1 MLRHTAV
8 TAWKRSGVAVVSGLA
23 ALTDDAGVFA
33 LASGGVRLSTES
45 IAGACAR
52 RPWRTIGIWI
62 AVVVLSMGLVVTLLG
77 DVLTSEG
84 EVTSETDSRRAEEL
98 LAERFP
104 QTRADVERETS
115 EVVVVSV
122 QGGTVDDPAVEARV
136 QQLADDLRRS
146 GATNVVTFLDE
157 GQEGLVSEDRSAT
170 AVLVALGTDGEDKV
184 EDIVAVVHRVD
195 AEPAVEAAIT
205 GELTLDA
212 DFNELS
218 LEDLEKGELYFG
230 APAALVILL
239 LVFGTVV
246 AGVVPLILAI
256 LSIVVALGLTAL
268 VGQAFELS
276 VFVQNMI
283 FGMGLALGIDYSLF
297 ILSRFREERSQG
309 REKDDAIVTAGATAS
324 RAVLF
329 SGAAFV
335 LAMTGLEL
343 VPNTIMRS
351 LATGAILVGIV
362 SVLAALTLLPAVLS
376 LLGDRVDSLRVPFFG
391 RAAAGAESRFWGRI
405 VSAVMRRPV
414 LSLAAAVGLLVAA
427 AIPVLSLETGTAGIS
442 TLPDRFESKQGFLLL
457 NREFPG
463 QTTDP
468 VRIVVAGDTDSRGV
482 QSGVERLEA
491 ALAERPMFGEPTEE
505 TAPGG
510 DLVEVTV
517 PVAGDSVSSEAVA
530 AVREL
535 RTDVIPRAFAGADA
549 EVVVGGDTAE
559 DIDYYDVMNSWL
571 PVVFAFVLGLSFI
584 LLTIA
589 FRSIVVPA
597 TAIAMNL
604 LAVGA
609 AYGLLVLVFVHG
621 VGNEIFGFQQVDVVE
636 AWVPLFLFAVLFGL
650 SMDYQV
656 FLLSRIRERYS
667 QTGDNEEA
675 VSFGVGSTA
684 RLITGAALIII
695 AVFAGFARGDLVMF
709 QQMGFGIAVALLIDA
724 TIIRSVIVP
733 ATMTLLGRW
742 NWYLPGWLRWL
753 PDVHVEG
760 HEEEPKPAPAP
771 GS

>member
-1 MLRHTAV
+1 
-8 TAWKRSGVAVVSGLA
+8 VS
-23 ALTDDAGVFA
+23 
-33 LASGGVRLSTES
+33 LSTES
-45 IAGACAR
+45 LAR
-52 RPWRTIGIWI
+52 ASALHPWRTIGAWI
-62 AVVVLSMGLVVTLLG
+62 AAVVVSMGIAAVLLG
-77 DVLTSEG
+77 DTLTTEG
-84 EVTSETDSRRAEEL
+84 EVTSDTDSKRAEEL
-98 LAERFP
+98 VVEHFP
-104 QTRADVERETS
+104 PSPDSASRAVT
-115 EVVVVSV
+115 EVVVVSFDDR
-122 QGGTVDDPAVEARV
+122 TVDEGRV
-136 QQLADDLRRS
+136 QALADELRGL
-146 GATNVVTFLDE
+146 GAPTVLTSADE
-157 GQEGLVSEDRSAT
+157 GQERLDAADGSAT
-170 AVLVALGTDGEDKV
+170 ALLVGLGRNEDSLGGV
-184 EDIVAVVHRVD
+184 VGAVQRLD
-195 AEPAVEAAIT
+195 EEPGVEAAIT
-205 GELTLDA
+205 GELTLD
-212 DFNELS
+212 
-218 LEDLEKGELYFG
+218 EDLSALSEEDLQEGELFFG
-230 APAALVILL
+230 APAALIVLL

-246 AGVVPLILAI
+246 AGVVPLVLAI
-256 LSIVVALGLTAL
+256 LSIIVALALTAI
-268 VGQAFELS
+268 VGQVFELS
-276 VFVQNMI
+276 VFVTNMI

-309 REKDDAIVTAGATAS
+309 REKLDAIETAGATAS

-376 LLGDRVDSLRVPFFG
+376 LLGDRVNSLRIPYFG
-391 RAAAGAESRFWGRI
+391 RTAAGGESRFWGRI
-405 VSAVMRRPV
+405 VHGVMRRPV
-414 LSLAAAVGLLVAA
+414 VSLVAA
-427 AIPVLSLETGTAGIS
+427 VALLLAATVPVLSLESGTAGIS

-463 QTTDP
+463 QTTEP
-468 VRIVVAGDTDSRGV
+468 VRIAVEGDTASPGV
-482 QSGVERLEA
+482 RAGVEELQ
-491 ALAERPMFGEPTEE
+491 AELGQREIFGEVATE
-505 TAPGG
+505 TSPDGAIV
-510 DLVEVTV
+510 LLTV

-535 RTDVIPRAFAGADA
+535 RDDVIPAVFAGSEA
-549 EVVVGGDTAE
+549 EAFVGGATAE
-559 DIDYYDVMNSWL
+559 DIDYYDVMDAWL
-571 PVVFAFVLGLSFI
+571 PIVFAFVLGLSFI

-604 LAVGA
+604 LSVGA
-609 AYGLLVLVFVHG
+609 AYGLLVLVFVEG
-621 VGNEIFGFQQVDVVE
+621 VGNELFGFQQVDVVE

-667 QTGDNEEA
+667 ETGDNDDA

-709 QQMGFGIAVALLIDA
+709 QQMGFGVAVALFIDA
-724 TIIRSVIVP
+724 TIIRSVVVP
-733 ATMTLLGRW
+733 ASMKLLGPW
-742 NWYLPGWLRWL
+742 NWYLPSWLSWL

-760 HEEEPKPAPAP
+760 HEEELRPRRAT
-771 GS
+771 